1 MKRKQ
6 FSERPFSYQFLLRKS
21 PFNGQPKNQSIDF
34 YLLYISVVRANPVTK
49 IETQHSLI
57 NIIPV
62 FDICVLA
69 SRYEIILLLQIA
81 LLHLVDDV
89 DDLYKK

>member
-6 FSERPFSYQFLLRKS
+6 LSDERSSQHFLLRRS

-34 YLLYISVVRANPVTK
+34 YLLYISLVLANPVTK
-49 IETQHSLI
+49 IETQHYLI

-62 FDICVLA
+62 FDISVLA
-69 SRYEIILLLQIA
+69 PR
-81 LLHLVDDV
+81 
-89 DDLYKK
+89 